1 MSIDGTIELITESTT
16 FMSMGDIIAII
27 VAVISLIGVIIST
40 ILTNRT
46 TKKINKSNAELQEK
60 WNQKNI
66 DASLTASARIEWIQ
80 NVRNATA
87 ELIRHYFDILN
98 TSDSIKIEQALIDS
112 QQKTELLA
120 LYFGPENHKQEVPS
134 EDKNTLLNTENNEGK
149 NDILVAF
156 ITDLAKRFSEYSLDA
171 QKDRFNHLKEAV
183 QKARDEAYQ
192 NATEKLIGYSYTDD
206 GDEIPEYDIEWQ
218 EEDNENVVR
227 AEIALK
233 RETEKIKKL
242 RNDLIFLR
250 NVMRIY
256 LKIEW
261 NKAKN
266 GQ

>member
-40 ILTNRT
+40 ILTNQT

-80 NVRNATA
+80 NVRNTTS

-120 LYFGPENHKQEVPS
+120 LYFGPENHKQEVIS
-134 EDKNTLLNTENNEGK
+134 DDKNILLNTENNDGK
-149 NDILVAF
+149 NDILVLF

-171 QKDRFNHLKEAV
+171 KKDRFNHLKKAV
-183 QKARDEAYQ
+183 QNARNEAYQ

-218 EEDNENVVR
+218 EEDSANVAS

-233 RETEKIKKL
+233 KETEKIKEL